1 MKTNSPHQYHSG
13 IQVIG
18 ECNVARLEDIKNGS
32 QVEGL
37 QPGQSVEIVS
47 VDWIGDQAVNVVF
60 RNRDGKVS
68 EATLYRDDEHRLG
81 LVAAGRPWS
90 FDADAELLRLVTEAN
105 RIKLAHYFDPY
116 LAIHT
121 SLVDPLPHQISAV
134 YGEMLPRQPLRFLLA
149 DDPGAGKTIMAGLL
163 IKELVAR
170 SDLDRCLV
178 VAPGSLVEQWQDE
191 LGEKF
196 NLEFDLLTRDMIEG
210 SRSGNPFNDRNRLI
224 VRLDVISRNEEL
236 QDKLMRSQEWD
247 LIICDEAHRMSA
259 TYFGGEV
266 KYTKRYQVGQ
276 RLGQIC
282 RHLLLMSATPHNGKE
297 EDFQL
302 FMALLDGDRFEG
314 RFRDGVH
321 YADTADMMRRL
332 TKEELLRFD
341 GRPLF
346 PERRAY
352 TVKYQ
357 LSPNEA
363 ALYTAVTEYVRTEM
377 NRVQRFTETDGKKR
391 NNVGFALQILQRR
404 LASSPAA
411 IYQSL
416 KRRRERLENELG
428 EAQLAAK
435 GRKAAFAPSDVSD
448 ELLGNIEELGQEEV
462 DELEDVVLTGATTAE
477 TVEQLALEVE
487 TLRKLEQMAL
497 GVVRSGQDA
506 KWSQLNRILD
516 DKLMTD
522 ADGNRRKLIIFT
534 EPKDTLFYLLD
545 KVRARIGNPNAVDVI
560 HGGVTREERR
570 KVIERFMQDRDLLVL
585 IANDAAGEGV
595 NLQRGHLMVNYDLPW
610 NPNKIE
616 QRFGRIHRI
625 GQTEVC
631 HLWNLVAADTREGE
645 VYGRLLE
652 KLEAAREALGGRVY
666 DVLGELFEGTAL
678 KDLLIQAIQY
688 GEQEDVRA
696 RLFRQV
702 DGAVD
707 QQHLVDLLKR
717 RALTN
722 DSMPEAKVQELRLEM
737 ERAEAQRL
745 QPHHVQSF
753 FVDAFQRLGGRMK
766 RREEGRW
773 EITHVPVRIRDR
785 DRQIGTAAPLQKQ
798 YERICFE
805 KTRIHQQPV
814 AEFVCPGHPLLEA
827 VISLIRE
834 DYDHL
839 MKQGAILIDET
850 DPGTDITAIFLLEHS
865 VEDGRTT
872 STGKP
877 HVISQKLQF
886 ASVGKDGKAVNAG
899 IAPHLNLRPAKP
911 EEIAL
916 VQDAL
921 DADWLTTNLEKTA
934 VRFAT
939 VELAQNHVGEV
950 KARRLP
956 EIDKV
961 EQEVRTRLK
970 KEINYWDSRAF
981 ELKEEEKAGKKTRLN
996 WQNAQRRAEDLAE
1009 RLKRRLEQL
1018 EKERFI
1024 TSQPPRV
1031 RGGMVVIPKGLL
1043 DLKSAPAERAPSS
1056 MGFCQDA
1063 MARKEIEI
1071 AAMDAVMAAERALG
1085 NAPADVS
1092 EQKIGYDIVSFN
1104 PTTQHLRFIEVK
1116 GRADGADTVMITR
1129 QEVITSLHEPDKY
1142 ILAIVEIDA
1151 GFARE
1156 PRYVRGALS
1165 LHEPAFEHTAIQFN
1179 LKTLLERAEVPQ

>member
-1 MKTNSPHQYHSG
+1 MTKLQEIRVGSRVTG
-13 IQVIG
+13 IFP
-18 ECNVARLEDIKNGS
+18 GS
-32 QVEGL
+32 AVEVV
-37 QPGQSVEIVS
+37 SVE
-47 VDWIGDQAVNVVF
+47 WIGDQAINVVY
-60 RNRDGKVS
+60 RTQEGAVS
-68 EATLYRDDEHRLG
+68 ETTLYRDDEHRLKIDT
-81 LVAAGRPWS
+81 VGRPWS
-90 FDADAELLRLVTEAN
+90 FEADAGLLRLVTEAN

-163 IKELVAR
+163 IKELIAR

-191 LGEKF
+191 LGQKF
-196 NLEFDLLTRDMIEG
+196 NLEFDLLSRDMIES

-224 VRLDVISRNEEL
+224 VRLDVLSRNEEL
-236 QDKLMRSQEWD
+236 QDKLLNSQEWD

-266 KYTKRYQVGQ
+266 KYTKRYQTGQ

-352 TVKYQ
+352 TVKYK
-357 LSPNEA
+357 LSLIEA
-363 ALYTAVTEYVRTEM
+363 ALYTAVTDYVRNEM

-416 KRRRERLENELG
+416 KRRRERLENELA
-428 EAQLAAK
+428 EARLASK
-435 GRKAAFAPSDVSD
+435 GRRATFGDPAVSEDV
-448 ELLGNIEELGQEEV
+448 LGNIEELGQDEV
-462 DELEDVVLTGATTAE
+462 DELEELIATGATTAE
-477 TVEQLALEVE
+477 TVEQLAIEVE
-487 TLRKLEQMAL
+487 TLRNLEQMAL
-497 GVVRSGQDA
+497 NVVRSGEDA

-516 DKLMTD
+516 DELMVD
-522 ADGNRRKLIIFT
+522 AGGNRRKLIIFT

-545 KVRARIGNPNAVDVI
+545 KVRARLGRPEAVDVI

-585 IANDAAGEGV
+585 VANDAAGEGV

-625 GQTEVC
+625 GQTVTC

-645 VYGRLLE
+645 VYARLLE

-666 DVLGELFEGTAL
+666 DVLGELFEGNAL
-678 KDLLIQAIQY
+678 KDLLIEAIQY
-688 GEQEDVRA
+688 GEREEVRA
-696 RLFRQV
+696 RLFRRV

-707 QQHLVDLLKR
+707 QDHLLELLKR

-722 DSMPEAKVQELRLEM
+722 DTMPEAKVHELRLEM

-753 FVDAFQRLGGRMK
+753 FVEAFQHLGGRLK

-773 EITHVPVRIRDR
+773 EISHVPVRIRDR
-785 DRQIGTAAPLQKQ
+785 DRQIGMGAPIQKK

-805 KTRIHQQPV
+805 KSKINEQPV
-814 AEFVCPGHPLLEA
+814 AQFICPGHPLLEA
-827 VISLIRE
+827 VISIIRE
-834 DYDHL
+834 DYDQL
-839 MKQGAILIDET
+839 LKQGAVLVDDT
-850 DPGTDITAIFLLEHS
+850 DDGQEISAIFLLEHS
-865 VEDGRTT
+865 VQDGRNT
-872 STGKP
+872 SAGRP
-877 HVISQKLQF
+877 HTISQKLQF
-886 ASVGKDGKAVNAG
+886 ASVDKSSKAINAG

-911 EEIAL
+911 EEISL
-916 VQDAL
+916 VQSEL
-921 DADWLTTNLEKTA
+921 SESWLTTELEKTA
-934 VRFAT
+934 IRFAT
-939 VELAQNHVGEV
+939 VDLAQSHVAEV

-961 EQEVRTRLK
+961 EQEVRARLK
-970 KEINYWDSRAF
+970 KEINYWDARAF

-1043 DLKSAPAERAPSS
+1043 DAKMQPALPAGSVG
-1056 MGFCQDA
+1056 GFSDDPD
-1063 MARKEIEI
+1063 ARKAIEI
-1071 AAMDAVMAAERALG
+1071 AAMDAVMATEKLLG
-1085 NAPADVS
+1085 NVPSDVS
-1092 EQKIGYDIVSFN
+1092 SQKIGYDIVSYDSK
-1104 PTTQHLRFIEVK
+1104 TQHLRFIEVK
-1116 GRADGADTVMITR
+1116 GRVDGADTVMITR
-1129 QEVITSLHEPDKY
+1129 QEVITSLHEPEKY
-1142 ILAIVEIDA
+1142 ILAIVQVES

-1156 PRYVRGALS
+1156 PRYVRGALAQ
-1165 LHEPAFEHTAIQFN
+1165 HEPAFEHTAIQFH
-1179 LKTLLERAEVPQ
+1179 LKSLLERAEAPA

>member
-1 MKTNSPHQYHSG
+1 MAS
-13 IQVIG
+13 
-18 ECNVARLEDIKNGS
+18 LEDVRNGATIHGVAPS
-32 QVEGL
+32 QAV
-37 QPGQSVEIVS
+37 QIVS
-47 VDWIGDQAVNVVF
+47 VTWIGDQAINVVY
-60 RNRDGKVS
+60 RDATGTVA
-68 EATLYRDDEHRLG
+68 ETTLYRDDEHRLE
-81 LVAAGRPWS
+81 VDEKGRPWS
-90 FDADAELLRLVTEAN
+90 FDGDGALLRLVTEAN

-121 SLVDPLPHQISAV
+121 SLVEPLPHQISAV

-163 IKELVAR
+163 IKELIAR
-170 SDLDRCLV
+170 SDLERCLI

-196 NLEFDLLTRDMIEG
+196 SLEFDILTRDMIET

-224 VRLDVISRNEEL
+224 VRLDVLARNEEL
-236 QDKLMRSQEWD
+236 QEKLQSSQEWD

-259 TYFGGEV
+259 SYFGGEV

-276 RLGQIC
+276 KLGQIC
-282 RHLLLMSATPHNGKE
+282 RHFLLMSATPHNGHE

-352 TVKYQ
+352 TARYQ
-357 LSPNEA
+357 LSDKEA
-363 ALYTAVTEYVRTEM
+363 ALYMAVTEYVRTEM
-377 NRVQRFTETDGKKR
+377 NRVQRFAETDGKKR

-404 LASSPAA
+404 LASSSAA

-416 KRRRERLENELG
+416 KRRRERLENELA
-428 EAQLAAK
+428 EARLAAK
-435 GRKAAFAPSDVSD
+435 GRTASFGETDTATDI
-448 ELLGNIEELGQEEV
+448 LGNLDEYGQEEV
-462 DELEDVVLTGATTAE
+462 DDLEDLIVTGATTAE
-477 TVEQLALEVE
+477 TIEQLAIEVE
-487 TLRKLEQMAL
+487 TLLGLEQMAL
-497 GVVRSGQDA
+497 NVLRSGEDA
-506 KWSQLNRILD
+506 KWSQLDRILD
-516 DKLMTD
+516 ADPMTD
-522 ADGNRRKLIIFT
+522 SDGNRRKLIIFT
-534 EPKDTLFYLLD
+534 EPKDTLHYLAD
-545 KVRARIGNPNAVDVI
+545 KVRARIGNPNAVEVI

-645 VYGRLLE
+645 VYARLLE

-678 KDLLIQAIQY
+678 KDLLFEAIQY
-688 GEQEDVRA
+688 GEQEDVKA
-696 RLFRQV
+696 RLFEQV

-707 QQHLVDLLKR
+707 QDHLIELLKR

-722 DSMPEAKVQELRLEM
+722 DTMPEARVQELRLEM

-745 QPHHVQSF
+745 QPHHIQSF
-753 FVDAFQRLGGRMK
+753 FVEAFQHLGGRLK

-773 EITHVPVRIRDR
+773 EVMHVPVRIRER
-785 DRQIGTAAPLQKQ
+785 DRQIGTGAPIQKK

-805 KTRIHQQPV
+805 KSHINQQPV
-814 AEFVCPGHPLLEA
+814 ATFVCPGHPLLEA
-827 VISLIRE
+827 VISIIRE
-834 DYDHL
+834 QYEQL
-839 MKQGAILIDET
+839 MKQGAILVDET
-850 DPGTDITAIFLLEHS
+850 DEGDELSAIFLLEHS
-865 VEDGRTT
+865 VQDGRAT
-872 STGKP
+872 SLGKP
-877 HVISQKLQF
+877 HIVSQRLQF
-886 ASVGKDGKAVNAG
+886 TSIVKSGETANAG
-899 IAPHLNLRPAKP
+899 IAPHLNLRPATQ
-911 EEIAL
+911 EEISL
-916 VQDAL
+916 VEDHL
-921 DADWLTTNLEKTA
+921 TEDWLTTELEQTA
-934 VRFAT
+934 IRFAT
-939 VELAQNHVGEV
+939 VELAQAHVAEV

-956 EIDKV
+956 EIEKV
-961 EQEVRTRLK
+961 EQEVHARLR

-981 ELKEEEKAGKKTRLN
+981 ELKEEEKAGKKTRLS

-1009 RLKRRLEQL
+1009 RLKRRTDQLEQ
-1018 EKERFI
+1018 EKYI
-1024 TSQPPRV
+1024 SSQPPRL
-1031 RGGMVVIPKGLL
+1031 RGGMVVIPKGLIDVRTRS
-1043 DLKSAPAERAPSS
+1043 DLPGTTPSNFAENQAARREIELA
-1056 MGFCQDA
+1056 A
-1063 MARKEIEI
+1063 MA
-1071 AAMDAVMAAERALG
+1071 AVSAAERALG
-1085 NAPADVS
+1085 NVPTDVS
-1092 EQKIGYDIVSFN
+1092 AQKVGYDIASYDPEAN
-1104 PTTQHLRFIEVK
+1104 RLRFIEVK
-1116 GRADGADTVMITR
+1116 GRIAGADTVMITR
-1129 QEVITSLHEPDKY
+1129 QEVITSLHEPEKY
-1142 ILAIVEIDA
+1142 ILAIVQVEN
-1151 GFARE
+1151 GFAHE
-1156 PRYVRGALS
+1156 PHYVRGALDTR
-1165 LHEPAFEHTAIQFN
+1165 EPPFGHNAIQFN
-1179 LKTLLERAEVPQ
+1179 IKSLLERAEVPR

>member
-1 MKTNSPHQYHSG
+1 M
-13 IQVIG
+13 V
-18 ECNVARLEDIKNGS
+18 RLEEIKGGAF
-32 QVEGL
+32 VRGIVPR
-37 QPGQSVEIVS
+37 QPVEIIS
-47 VDWIGDQAVNVVF
+47 LDWIGQQAVNVVF
-60 RNRDGKVS
+60 RDQNGAVA
-68 EATLYRDDEHRLG
+68 EGTLYRDDEHRLE
-81 LVAAGRPWS
+81 LDARGRLWS
-90 FDADAELLRLVTEAN
+90 FDADGGLLRLVTEAN

-163 IKELVAR
+163 IKELIAR
-170 SDLDRCLV
+170 SDLERCLV

-196 NLEFDLLTRDMIEG
+196 NLEFDILTRDMIET
-210 SRSGNPFNDRNRLI
+210 SRSGNPFNDHSRLI
-224 VRLDVISRNEEL
+224 VRLDVLARNEEL
-236 QDKLMRSQEWD
+236 QDKLLTSQEWD

-259 TYFGGEV
+259 TYFGGDV

-321 YADTADMMRRL
+321 YADTEDMMRRL
-332 TKEELLRFD
+332 TKEELLKFD

-352 TVKYQ
+352 TVKYE
-357 LSPNEA
+357 LSPKEA
-363 ALYTAVTEYVRTEM
+363 ALYSAVTDYVRTEM
-377 NRVQRFTETDGKKR
+377 NRVQRFAEGDNKKR

-416 KRRRERLENELG
+416 KRRRERLENELAEARLAARGRPGDALG
-428 EAQLAAK
+428 EA
-435 GRKAAFAPSDVSD
+435 GVSS
-448 ELLGNIEELGQEEV
+448 EVLRNIEEYGQEEV
-462 DELEDVVLTGATTAE
+462 DELEDIISTGATTAE
-477 TVEQLALEVE
+477 TIDQLAIEVD
-487 TLRKLEQMAL
+487 TLKNLEQMAL
-497 GVVRSGQDA
+497 GVLRSGEDA

-516 DKLMTD
+516 DDLMVD
-522 ADGNRRKLIIFT
+522 SHGNRRKLIIFT
-534 EPKDTLFYLLD
+534 EPKDTLHYLVD
-545 KVRARIGNPNAVDVI
+545 KVRSRLGNPESVDVI

-570 KVIERFMQDRDLLVL
+570 KVIERFMQDRDMLVL

-631 HLWNLVAADTREGE
+631 HLWNIVAADTREGE
-645 VYGRLLE
+645 VYARLLE

-666 DVLGELFEGTAL
+666 DVLGELFEGVAL
-678 KDLLIQAIQY
+678 KDLLFQAIQY
-688 GEQEDVRA
+688 GEQDDVRA
-696 RLFRQV
+696 RLFQQV

-707 QQHLVDLLKR
+707 QEHLLELLKR

-722 DSMPEAKVQELRLEM
+722 DTMPEARVHELRLEM

-745 QPHHVQSF
+745 QPHHIQSF
-753 FVDAFQRLGGRMK
+753 FVEAFQHLGGRLK
-766 RREEGRW
+766 KREEGRW
-773 EITHVPVRIRDR
+773 EITHVPVRIRER
-785 DRQIGTAAPLQKQ
+785 DRQVGSGAPIQKK

-805 KTRIHQQPV
+805 KSAINQQPV
-814 AEFVCPGHPLLEA
+814 ATFVCPGHPLLES
-827 VISLIRE
+827 VISIIRE
-834 DYDHL
+834 DYDQL
-839 MKQGAILIDET
+839 MKQGAILVDDT
-850 DPGTDITAIFLLEHS
+850 DMDSDLAAIFLLEHS
-865 VEDGRTT
+865 VQDGRLT

-877 HVISQKLQF
+877 HIISQKLQF
-886 ASVGKDGKAVNAG
+886 ASVDKEGRTTNAG
-899 IAPHLNLRPAKP
+899 IAPHLNLRPATP

-916 VQDAL
+916 VQDRL
-921 DADWLTTNLEKTA
+921 DEPWLTANLEKTA
-934 VRFAT
+934 VQFAT
-939 VELAQNHVGEV
+939 VELAQGHVAEV
-950 KARRLP
+950 KARRIP

-961 EQEVRTRLK
+961 EQEVKARLK

-996 WQNAQRRAEDLAE
+996 WQNAERRAEDLAE
-1009 RLKRRLEQL
+1009 RLKRRQMQLEQ
-1018 EKERFI
+1018 ERFI
-1024 TSQPPRV
+1024 SSQPPRV
-1031 RGGMVVIPKGLL
+1031 RGGMVVIPRGLL
-1043 DLKSAPAERAPSS
+1043 VARGGAQSQDGAPPTGFAEDPI
-1056 MGFCQDA
+1056 
-1063 MARKEIEI
+1063 ARREIELL
-1071 AAMDAVMAAERALG
+1071 AMEAVMAAERSLG
-1085 NAPADVS
+1085 NTPSDVS
-1092 EQKIGYDIVSFN
+1092 AQKIGYDIASFD
-1104 PTTQHLRFIEVK
+1104 PRTQHLRFIEVK
-1116 GRADGADTVMITR
+1116 GRIDGADTVMITR
-1129 QEVITSLHEPDKY
+1129 QEIITSLHEPEKF
-1142 ILAIVEIDA
+1142 ILAVVQVES
-1151 GFARE
+1151 GFARQ
-1156 PRYVRGALS
+1156 PRYVHGPLDDR
-1165 LHEPAFEHTAIQFN
+1165 EPRFDQSAVQYHI
-1179 LKTLLERAEVPQ
+1179 KRLLERAKDPA

>member
-1 MKTNSPHQYHSG
+1 M
-13 IQVIG
+13 
-18 ECNVARLEDIKNGS
+18 ARLEDIRNGAS
-32 QVEGL
+32 VRGIASA
-37 QPGQSVEIVS
+37 QPGQILS
-47 VDWIGDQAVNVVF
+47 VDWIGDQAINVVY
-60 RNRDGKVS
+60 RDLAGVVA
-68 EATLYRDDEHRLG
+68 EAVLYRDDEYRLQ
-81 LVAAGRPWS
+81 VEASGRPWS
-90 FDADAELLRLVTEAN
+90 FDGDGALLRLVTEAN

-163 IKELVAR
+163 IKELIAR
-170 SDLDRCLV
+170 ADLERCLV

-191 LGEKF
+191 LGQKF
-196 NLEFDLLTRDMIEG
+196 NLEFDILTRDMIET
-210 SRSGNPFNDRNRLI
+210 SRSGNPFEDRDRLI
-224 VRLDVISRNEEL
+224 VRLDVLARNEEL
-236 QDKLMRSQEWD
+236 QEKLASAREWD

-276 RLGQIC
+276 RLGEAC

-357 LSPNEA
+357 LSAQEA
-363 ALYTAVTEYVRTEM
+363 ELYTSVTAYVRTEM
-377 NRVQRFTETDGKKR
+377 NRVQRFAEGDGKKR

-428 EAQLAAK
+428 EARLAAK
-435 GRKAAFAPSDVSD
+435 GRRSGFAAPDVNAD
-448 ELLGNIEELGQEEV
+448 ILRNIEEYGQDEI
-462 DELEDVVLTGATTAE
+462 DELEDLIATGATTAE

-487 TLRKLEQMAL
+487 TLKSLETMAL
-497 GVVRSGQDA
+497 GVLRSGLDA
-506 KWSQLNRILD
+506 KWTQLNRILD
-516 DKLMTD
+516 DDLMVD

-534 EPKDTLFYLLD
+534 EPKDTLHYLVD
-545 KVRARIGNPNAVDVI
+545 KVRARLGNPDAVDVI
-560 HGGVTREERR
+560 HGGVSREDRR
-570 KVIERFMQDRDLLVL
+570 KVIERFMQDRDMLVL

-645 VYGRLLE
+645 VYARLLE

-666 DVLGELFEGTAL
+666 DVLGELFEGVAL
-678 KDLLIQAIQY
+678 KDLLFQAIQY
-688 GEQEDVRA
+688 GEQEDVKA

-707 QQHLVDLLKR
+707 QAHLLELLQR

-722 DSMPEAKVQELRLEM
+722 DTMPEAKVEELRLEM

-753 FVDAFQRLGGRMK
+753 FVEAFQHLGGKMK

-773 EITHVPVRIRDR
+773 EITHVPVRIRER
-785 DRQIGTAAPLQKQ
+785 DRQIGMGAPIQKK

-805 KTRIHQQPV
+805 KGLINEQPV
-814 AEFVCPGHPLLEA
+814 ATFVCPGHPLLES
-827 VISLIRE
+827 VISIVRE
-834 DYDHL
+834 QYEQI
-839 MKQGAILIDET
+839 MRQGAILVDEL
-850 DPGTDITAIFLLEHS
+850 DPGTDLSAVFLLEHS
-865 VEDGRTT
+865 IQDGRAT
-872 STGKP
+872 SAGKP
-877 HVISQKLQF
+877 HVVSQKLQF
-886 ASVGKDGKAVNAG
+886 ASINKAGEAMNAG
-899 IAPHLNLRPAKP
+899 IAPHLNLRPATAD
-911 EEIAL
+911 EVAL
-916 VQDAL
+916 VEDVL
-921 DADWLTTNLEKTA
+921 REDWLTSQLEKTA

-939 VELAQNHVGEV
+939 VELAQAHVAEV

-956 EIDKV
+956 EIEKV
-961 EQEVRTRLK
+961 EREVRARLK

-981 ELKEEEKAGKKTRLN
+981 ELKEEEKAGKKTRLS

-1009 RLKRRLEQL
+1009 RQKRRMDLFEQ
-1018 EKERFI
+1018 ERFI
-1024 TSQPPRV
+1024 SSQPPRV
-1031 RGGMVVIPKGLL
+1031 RGGMVVIPHGLL
-1043 DLKSAPAERAPSS
+1043 TARAAAGAVQAEGAPVPFSGDAE
-1056 MGFCQDA
+1056 
-1063 MARKEIEI
+1063 ARRVIEL
-1071 AAMDAVMAAERALG
+1071 AAMDAVMATERALG
-1085 NAPADVS
+1085 NVPSDVS
-1092 EQKIGYDIVSFN
+1092 AQKIGYDIVSFD
-1104 PTTQHLRFIEVK
+1104 PRTKHLRFIEVK
-1116 GRADGADTVMITR
+1116 GRVQGAESVMITR

-1142 ILAIVEIDA
+1142 ILAIVLVE
-1151 GFARE
+1151 GGVARD
-1156 PRYVRGALS
+1156 PRYVCGPLS
-1165 LHEPAFEHTAIQFN
+1165 DHEPSFEHTAIQFH
-1179 LKTLLERAEVPQ
+1179 LARLLERAEPPR

>member
-1 MKTNSPHQYHSG
+1 MAKLEEIRNGASVRG
-13 IQVIG
+13 I
-18 ECNVARLEDIKNGS
+18 ASS
-32 QVEGL
+32 QAT
-37 QPGQSVEIVS
+37 QIVS
-47 VDWIGDQAVNVVF
+47 VDWIGDQAINVVY
-60 RNRDGKVS
+60 RDVNGAVAES
-68 EATLYRDDEHRLG
+68 VLYRDDEHRLH
-81 LVAAGRPWS
+81 VEVNGRPWS
-90 FDADAELLRLVTEAN
+90 FDGDGALLRLVTEAN

-163 IKELVAR
+163 IKELIAR
-170 SDLDRCLV
+170 SDLERCLI

-191 LGEKF
+191 LGQKF
-196 NLEFDLLTRDMIEG
+196 NLEFDILTRDMIET
-210 SRSGNPFNDRNRLI
+210 SRSGNPFEDRHRLI
-224 VRLDVISRNEEL
+224 VRLDVLARNEEL
-236 QDKLMRSQEWD
+236 QNKLASAREWD

-259 TYFGGEV
+259 TYFGGDV

-276 RLGQIC
+276 KLGAAC

-357 LSPNEA
+357 LSELEA
-363 ALYTAVTEYVRTEM
+363 ALYTAVSEYVRTEM
-377 NRVQRFTETDGKKR
+377 NRVQRFAEGDGKKR

-428 EAQLAAK
+428 EARLASA
-435 GRKAAFAPSDVSD
+435 GRRVGFAAPDINADVLRNID
-448 ELLGNIEELGQEEV
+448 EYGQDEV
-462 DELEDVVLTGATTAE
+462 DDLEDLIATGATTAE

-487 TLRKLEQMAL
+487 TLKGLETMAL
-497 GVVRSGQDA
+497 GVLRSGLDA
-506 KWSQLNRILD
+506 KWSQLNSILD
-516 DKLMTD
+516 DDLMVD

-534 EPKDTLFYLLD
+534 EPKDTLHYLLD
-545 KVRARIGNPNAVDVI
+545 KVRARIGNPDAVDVI
-560 HGGVTREERR
+560 HGGVSREERR
-570 KVIERFMQDRDLLVL
+570 KVVERFMQDRDMLVL

-631 HLWNLVAADTREGE
+631 HLWNIVAADTREGE
-645 VYGRLLE
+645 VYARLLE

-678 KDLLIQAIQY
+678 KDLLFQAIQY
-688 GEQEDVRA
+688 GEQEDVKA

-707 QQHLVDLLKR
+707 QGHLLELLQR

-722 DSMPEAKVQELRLEM
+722 DTMPEAKVQELRLEM

-753 FVDAFQRLGGRMK
+753 FVEAFQHLGGRMK

-773 EITHVPVRIRDR
+773 EITHVPVRIRER
-785 DRQIGTAAPLQKQ
+785 DRQIGTGAPIQKK

-805 KTRIHQQPV
+805 KSQINQQPV
-814 AEFVCPGHPLLEA
+814 ATFVCPGHPLLEA
-827 VISLIRE
+827 VISVVRE
-834 DYDHL
+834 QYEQI
-839 MKQGAILIDET
+839 MRQGAILVD
-850 DPGTDITAIFLLEHS
+850 DMDSGTALSAVFLLEHS
-865 VEDGRTT
+865 IQDGRTT
-872 STGKP
+872 SAGKP
-877 HVISQKLQF
+877 HVVSERLQF
-886 ASVGKDGKAVNAG
+886 AAIDKAGRAVNAG
-899 IAPHLNLRPAKP
+899 IAPHLNLRPATP
-911 EEIAL
+911 DEIAS
-916 VQDAL
+916 VRTFL
-921 DADWLTTNLEKTA
+921 DEDWLTTELEKTA
-934 VRFAT
+934 VQFAT
-939 VELAQNHVGEV
+939 VELAQAHIAEV
-950 KARRLP
+950 RARRLP
-956 EIDKV
+956 EIEKV
-961 EQEVRTRLK
+961 EHEVRARLK

-981 ELKEEEKAGKKTRLN
+981 ELKEEEKAGKKMRLN

-1009 RLKRRLEQL
+1009 RQKRRMGQLEQ
-1018 EKERFI
+1018 ERFI
-1024 TSQPPRV
+1024 SSQPPRV
-1031 RGGMVVIPKGLL
+1031 RGGMVVIPRGLL
-1043 DLKSAPAERAPSS
+1043 DAQAFPGPGPLNGAPQGFAADAAARRA
-1056 MGFCQDA
+1056 
-1063 MARKEIEI
+1063 IEL
-1071 AAMDAVMAAERALG
+1071 AAMDAVIATERTLG
-1085 NAPADVS
+1085 NVPTDVS
-1092 EQKIGYDIVSFN
+1092 AQKIGYDVVSYD
-1104 PTTQHLRFIEVK
+1104 PTTKHLRFIEVK
-1116 GRADGADTVMITR
+1116 GRIAGADTVMITR

-1142 ILAIVEIDA
+1142 ILAVVHVENGLA
-1151 GFARE
+1151 GE

-1165 LHEPAFEHTAIQFN
+1165 DHEPAFEHTAIQFN
-1179 LKTLLERAEVPQ
+1179 LARLLERAEAPR